1 MTPYFD
7 PNFSMNEFKEGAKH
21 AAVLIANSLAEG
33 DLDQVP
39 TLQSPWTCFFLLHRL
54 LPLSHQSVSTCY
66 RRTSGLET
74 GHVNLYL
81 VFCSLFSK
89 AERESLRTS
98 LEDIQI
104 NFIYQIGIMMDDDPI
119 EENKHTRHVEITWVA
134 HAMSKEVEDAMTE
147 HNMEVLRPK
156 ESCEKLQEVLDE
168 TGGSTI
174 LNYRFIREYT
184 KGVEDS
190 WTVNAVNH
198 FKLMDLER
206 EDS

>member
-1 MTPYFD
+1 MLQKNLRFGGHCSSIDHINQPLF
-7 PNFSMNEFKEGAKH
+7 
-21 AAVLIANSLAEG
+21 LI
-33 DLDQVP
+33 
-39 TLQSPWTCFFLLHRL
+39 R
-54 LPLSHQSVSTCY
+54 
-66 RRTSGLET
+66 
-74 GHVNLYL
+74 
-81 VFCSLFSK
+81 SLFSK
-89 AERESLRTS
+89 AERESLRIS
-98 LEDIQI
+98 LENIQI

-134 HAMSKEVEDAMTE
+134 HAMSKEAEDAMTE
-147 HNMEVLRPK
+147 HSMEVLRPK
-156 ESCEKLQEVLDE
+156 ESLEKMQEVLDK

-198 FKLMDLER
+198 FKLMDVEN

>member
-1 MTPYFD
+1 MPPLMDFPLTVKPKLAHTIRNWFLARTLVTPYFD

-21 AAVLIANSLAEG
+21 AAVFIANSLAEG
-33 DLDQVP
+33 DLDQVAAVVTP
-39 TLQSPWTCFFLLHRL
+39 ECLNMLQK
-54 LPLSHQSVSTCY
+54 
-66 RRTSGLET
+66 
-74 GHVNLYL
+74 NL
-81 VFCSLFSK
+81 SLFSK
-89 AERESLRTS
+89 AERESLRIS
-98 LEDIQI
+98 LENIQI

-147 HNMEVLRPK
+147 HSMEVLRPK

-168 TGGSTI
+168 TGGSII

-198 FKLMDLER
+198 FKLMDAEK

>member
-1 MTPYFD
+1 MIISTLF
-7 PNFSMNEFKEGAKH
+7 
-21 AAVLIANSLAEG
+21 LI
-33 DLDQVP
+33 
-39 TLQSPWTCFFLLHRL
+39 R
-54 LPLSHQSVSTCY
+54 
-66 RRTSGLET
+66 
-74 GHVNLYL
+74 
-81 VFCSLFSK
+81 SLFSK
-89 AERESLRTS
+89 AERESLRIS
-98 LEDIQI
+98 LENIQI

-134 HAMSKEVEDAMTE
+134 HAMSKEAEDAMTE
-147 HNMEVLRPK
+147 HSMEVLRPK
-156 ESCEKLQEVLDE
+156 ESLEKMQEVLDK

-198 FKLMDLER
+198 FKLMDVEN

>member
-1 MTPYFD
+1 
-7 PNFSMNEFKEGAKH
+7 
-21 AAVLIANSLAEG
+21 
-33 DLDQVP
+33 
-39 TLQSPWTCFFLLHRL
+39 
-54 LPLSHQSVSTCY
+54 
-66 RRTSGLET
+66 
-74 GHVNLYL
+74 
-81 VFCSLFSK
+81 
-89 AERESLRTS
+89 
-98 LEDIQI
+98 
-104 NFIYQIGIMMDDDPI
+104 MMDDDPI

-134 HAMSKEVEDAMTE
+134 HALSKEVEDAMTE
-147 HNMEVLRPK
+147 HSLEVLRPK

>member
-1 MTPYFD
+1 ME
-7 PNFSMNEFKEGAKH
+7 N
-21 AAVLIANSLAEG
+21 
-33 DLDQVP
+33 
-39 TLQSPWTCFFLLHRL
+39 
-54 LPLSHQSVSTCY
+54 
-66 RRTSGLET
+66 
-74 GHVNLYL
+74 
-81 VFCSLFSK
+81 
-89 AERESLRTS
+89 
-98 LEDIQI
+98 IQI

-134 HAMSKEVEDAMTE
+134 HAMSKEAEDAMTE
-147 HNMEVLRPK
+147 HSMEVLRPK
-156 ESCEKLQEVLDE
+156 ESLEKMQEVLDK

-198 FKLMDLER
+198 FKLMDVEN